1 MIPVYEIWSGV
12 GETTLSPGFNGCSQW
27 APAVWESDNNH
38 ERVKLP
44 LYWAKAYA
52 TELTE
57 LSGMPTEVRGTGK
70 NYRKIKASF
79 EVSIVNK
86 KA

>member
-27 APAVWESDNNH
+27 VPAVWESDNEH
-38 ERVKLP
+38 VKLP

-52 TELTE
+52 TELTK
-57 LSGMPTEVRGTGK
+57 LSGLPTEVRATGK
-70 NYRKIKASF
+70 NYLKVKASF
-79 EVSIVNK
+79 EKVL
-86 KA
+86 A